1 MFLFGTLHPIPVFQ
15 NEPSTDTVNPGS
27 LATETGGYRLPRN
40 PAPGFVVAMTRIH
53 EEEKDRG
60 SIADRGKISPADLQK
75 VIGEQQGKV
84 IHLGELMLERGLV
97 AKEDLGAA
105 LEEVSRIPY
114 VDCASTVPDLGAL
127 KLVPRSMAERLCVL
141 PLRTEQ
147 KRLIVAMAAPQNL
160 AVLDELRFTTGFE
173 ISPRL
178 SFRIELQQAIN
189 KHYAAEGGSAS
200 SYGTVRGGERIPFE
214 EVEFL
219 STSSRQANQEAIQE
233 VQADLRQKKTPAVRL
248 VSEVIQVAM
257 AKRASDIHIEPR
269 ASDTVVRMRVDGVL
283 HDHQVIPR
291 ALQNSLIS
299 RVKILSDMDISERR
313 APQDGRFMV
322 SVGTRQLDLASLDA
336 ADAVRRESRDPVAGD
351 ELAADFLC
359 RLGNAARRCPMDLT
373 ELLSAPQGMI
383 LVTGPTGSGKSTT
396 LYSSLHKLRQA
407 SVNIVTVEDPV
418 EYVLPGINQV
428 HVNTKAGLTF
438 VSCLRSI
445 LRQDPNII
453 MVGEIRDKETA
464 EIVMKAAQTGHLVLS
479 TLHTNDSVSAIV
491 RLLDLGIPGYLI
503 SSSVTGILAQRLV
516 RMLCSCHSLQPATPE
531 FQARLAQL
539 GMSKPPSNM
548 AVPVGCDKCNHTG
561 YSGRI
566 GIYELLRVDDSIR
579 TIIRTS
585 GNIDQIRD
593 TSRSNGMRLMQ
604 EDALEKVLKG
614 TTTLEE
620 ILRVVPMD
628 NASYL
633 ECAKCNQHILPSF
646 KYCPSCGTRCAA
658 KSSPSRPQKEDL
670 VLEEVR

>member
-1 MFLFGTLHPIPVFQ
+1 MKKKKIGEILQ
-15 NEPSTDTVNPGS
+15 
-27 LATETGGYRLPRN
+27 
-40 PAPGFVVAMTRIH
+40 
-53 EEEKDRG
+53 
-60 SIADRGKISPADLQK
+60 DRGKISPADLQK

-114 VDCASTVPDLGAL
+114 LDCSSIVPDLGAL
-127 KLVPRSMAERLCVL
+127 KMVPRSMAERLCVL
-141 PLRTEQ
+141 PLRTEH

-200 SYGTVRGGERIPFE
+200 AYGTVRGGERVPFE

-322 SVGTRQLDLASLDA
+322 SVGTRQLDLRVSTLPTQYGEKVVIRLLETSSPLTSY
-336 ADAVRRESRDPVAGD
+336 ADLGMP
-351 ELAADFLC
+351 ADVVDGL
-359 RLGNAARRCPMDLT
+359 N

-438 VSCLRSI
+438 VTCLRSI

-516 RMLCSCHSLQPATPE
+516 RMLCPCHSLQPATPD
-531 FQARLAQL
+531 FQARLAQV
-539 GMSKPPSNM
+539 GMSKPPSKM
-548 AVPVGCDKCNHTG
+548 AVPVGCDRCNHTG

-566 GIYELLRVDDSIR
+566 GIYELLRVDESIR

-585 GNIDQIRD
+585 GNIDQIRA
-593 TSRSNGMRLMQ
+593 TSRSNGMRLIQ
-604 EDALEKVLKG
+604 EDALEKVLNG

-628 NASYL
+628 NTSYL

-646 KYCPSCGTRCAA
+646 KYCPSCGERCAD
-658 KSSPSRPQKEDL
+658 KSSPNRPQKEDW
-670 VLEEVR
+670 VSQEVR

>member
-1 MFLFGTLHPIPVFQ
+1 MKKKKLGEVLRD
-15 NEPSTDTVNPGS
+15 S
-27 LATETGGYRLPRN
+27 
-40 PAPGFVVAMTRIH
+40 
-53 EEEKDRG
+53 
-60 SIADRGKISPADLQK
+60 GKISSGDLQK
-75 VIGEQQGKV
+75 VVMEQQGKV
-84 IHLGELMLERGLV
+84 IHLGELMLERSLV
-97 AKEDLGAA
+97 SKEDLGAA

-127 KLVPRSMAERLCVL
+127 KMVPRSMAERLCVL

-147 KRLIVAMAAPQNL
+147 RHLIVAMAAPQNL
-160 AVLDELRFTTGFE
+160 TALDELRFSTGLE
-173 ISPRL
+173 ISPHL
-178 SFRIELQQAIN
+178 SFRSELQQAIDR
-189 KHYAAEGGSAS
+189 HYAGEGGARVSA
-200 SYGTVRGGERIPFE
+200 YGTARGAERKQFE
-214 EVEFL
+214 EVEFF

-283 HDHQVIPR
+283 HDHQLLPR
-291 ALQNSLIS
+291 SLQNSLIS

-322 SVGTRQLDLASLDA
+322 SIGAKQLDLRVSTLPTQYGEKIVIRLLETSAPLTSYSDLGMP
-336 ADAVRRESRDPVAGD
+336 ADVSEG
-351 ELAADFLC
+351 
-359 RLGNAARRCPMDLT
+359 LT

-396 LYSSLHKLRQA
+396 LYSSLNKLSQA

-438 VSCLRSI
+438 VTCLRSI

-479 TLHTNDSVSAIV
+479 TLHTNDSISAIV

-516 RMLCSCHSLQPATPE
+516 RILCSCRSVQPATTE
-531 FQARLAQL
+531 FQARLVQL
-539 GMSKPPSNM
+539 GVSKPPINM
-548 AVPVGCDKCNHTG
+548 PVAVGCDKCNQTG
-561 YSGRI
+561 YSGRV

-585 GNIDQIRD
+585 GNIDQIRA

-604 EDALEKVLKG
+604 EDALEKIRSGV
-614 TTTLEE
+614 TTLEE
-620 ILRVVPMD
+620 ILRVVPME
-628 NASYL
+628 AAAYAT
-633 ECAKCNQHILPSF
+633 CAKCNYHVLPTF
-646 KYCPSCGTRCAA
+646 NFCPSCGTRCAS
-658 KSSPSRPQKEDL
+658 KHSSNRARQEDFL
-670 VLEEVR
+670 PEGVR

>member
-1 MFLFGTLHPIPVFQ
+1 MKKKKIGEVL
-15 NEPSTDTVNPGS
+15 
-27 LATETGGYRLPRN
+27 R
-40 PAPGFVVAMTRIH
+40 
-53 EEEKDRG
+53 
-60 SIADRGKISPADLQK
+60 DRGKISQDDLQK
-75 VIGEQQGKV
+75 VIGDQQGKV

-97 AKEDLGAA
+97 GKEDLGAA
-105 LEEVSRIPY
+105 LEEVSHIPY
-114 VDCASTVPDLGAL
+114 LDCASAVPDLGAL

-141 PLRTEQ
+141 PIRTEN
-147 KRLIVAMAAPQNL
+147 KRLTVAMAAPQDL
-160 AVLDELRFTTGFE
+160 AGLDELRFTTGFE

-178 SFRIELQQAIN
+178 SFRIELQRAID
-189 KHYAAEGGSAS
+189 KHYGGEGGYGSA
-200 SYGTVRGGERIPFE
+200 YGTVRGTERTRFE
-214 EVEFL
+214 EVEFI

-257 AKRASDIHIEPR
+257 SKRASDIHIEPR

-283 HDHQVIPR
+283 HDHQLIQR
-291 ALQNSLIS
+291 SLQNSLIS

-322 SVGTRQLDLASLDA
+322 SVGTRQIDLRVSTLPTQYGEKVVIRLLETSAPLTSFTDLGMPSD
-336 ADAVRRESRDPVAGD
+336 VAQG
-351 ELAADFLC
+351 
-359 RLGNAARRCPMDLT
+359 LT
-373 ELLSAPQGMI
+373 ELLTAPQGML

-396 LYSSLHKLRQA
+396 LYSTLHKLRQA

-491 RLLDLGIPGYLI
+491 RLLDLGIQGYLI

-516 RMLCSCHSLQPATPE
+516 RMLCPCHSLQPATPE
-531 FQARLAQL
+531 FKARLAQL
-539 GMSKPPSNM
+539 GISKPPMKM
-548 AVPVGCDKCNHTG
+548 AVAVGCDKCNQTG
-561 YSGRI
+561 FAGRV
-566 GIYELLRVDDSIR
+566 GLYELLRVDDSVR
-579 TIIRTS
+579 SIIRTS
-585 GNIDQIRD
+585 WNVDQIRE
-593 TSRSNGMRLMQ
+593 TARLNGMRLMQ
-604 EDALEKVLKG
+604 EDALDKVLSG
-614 TTTLEE
+614 TTTLDE
-620 ILRVVPMD
+620 IIRVVPMESI
-628 NASYL
+628 AFV
-633 ECAKCNQHILPSF
+633 ECSKCTNHILPAF
-646 KYCPSCGTRCAA
+646 NYCPSCGTRCTA
-658 KSSPSRPQKEDL
+658 KPPLNRPRQEDM
-670 VLEEVR
+670 VPEPVR

>member
-1 MFLFGTLHPIPVFQ
+1 MKRKKLGEVLRD
-15 NEPSTDTVNPGS
+15 S
-27 LATETGGYRLPRN
+27 
-40 PAPGFVVAMTRIH
+40 
-53 EEEKDRG
+53 
-60 SIADRGKISPADLQK
+60 GKISPADLQK
-75 VIGEQQGKV
+75 VVIEQQGKV
-84 IHLGELMLERGLV
+84 IHLGELMLERGLI

-105 LEEVSRIPY
+105 LEEVSSIPY
-114 VDCASTVPDLGAL
+114 VDCATVMPDPNAL

-141 PLRTEQ
+141 PLRTQ
-147 KRLIVAMAAPQNL
+147 QLRLVVAMAAPQNL
-160 AVLDELRFTTGFE
+160 TALDELRFKTGWE

-178 SFRIELQQAIN
+178 SFRSELQQAIDRN
-189 KHYAAEGGSAS
+189 YAGEGGGSR
-200 SYGTVRGGERIPFE
+200 SYGTVRGTERIKFE
-214 EVEFL
+214 EVEFI
-219 STSSRQANQEAIQE
+219 STSSRQATQEAIQE
-233 VQADLRQKKTPAVRL
+233 VQADLRHKKTPAVRL
-248 VSEVIQVAM
+248 VSESIQVAM

-283 HDHQVIPR
+283 HDHQLLPR
-291 ALQNSLIS
+291 SLQNSLIS

-322 SVGTRQLDLASLDA
+322 SIGGKQIDLRVSTLPTQYGEKVVIRLLETSAPLTSYLDLGMP
-336 ADAVRRESRDPVAGD
+336 ADVSQG
-351 ELAADFLC
+351 LSQ
-359 RLGNAARRCPMDLT
+359 
-373 ELLSAPQGMI
+373 LLSAPQGMI

-396 LYSSLHKLRQA
+396 LYSSLHKLSQS

-464 EIVMKAAQTGHLVLS
+464 EIVMKASQTGHLVLS
-479 TLHTNDSVSAIV
+479 TLHTNDSISAIV

-516 RMLCSCHSLQPATPE
+516 RILCSCRAVQPATPE

-539 GMSKPPSNM
+539 GVSNPPIDM
-548 AVPVGCDKCNHTG
+548 AAAVGCDKCSQTG

-566 GIYELLRVDDSIR
+566 GIYELLRVDDAVR
-579 TIIRTS
+579 AIIRTS

-593 TSRSNGMRLMQ
+593 TSRANGMRLMQ
-604 EDALEKVLKG
+604 EDALEKVL
-614 TTTLEE
+614 TCVTTLEE
-620 ILRVVPMD
+620 ILRVVPME
-628 NASYL
+628 AAAYAT
-633 ECAKCNQHILPSF
+633 CAKCNYHVLPTF
-646 KYCPSCGTRCAA
+646 NFCPSCGTRCAA
-658 KSSPSRPQKEDL
+658 KHTSNRPRQEDL
-670 VLEEVR
+670 IPEGVH

>member
-1 MFLFGTLHPIPVFQ
+1 MKKK
-15 NEPSTDTVNPGS
+15 
-27 LATETGGYRLPRN
+27 
-40 PAPGFVVAMTRIH
+40 RIG
-53 EEEKDRG
+53 EVLQ
-60 SIADRGKISPADLQK
+60 DRGKISPADLQK

-114 VDCASTVPDLGAL
+114 MDCSSIVPDLGAL
-127 KLVPRSMAERLCVL
+127 KMVPRSMAERLCVL
-141 PLRTEQ
+141 PLRTEH

-178 SFRIELQQAIN
+178 SSRSELQQAID
-189 KHYAAEGGSAS
+189 KHYAAESGQAS
-200 SYGTVRGGERIPFE
+200 SYGTIRGTERKQFQ
-214 EVEFL
+214 EVEFF

-233 VQADLRQKKTPAVRL
+233 IQADLRQKKTPEARL
-248 VSEVIQVAM
+248 GSEVIQVAM
-257 AKRASDIHIEPR
+257 ANRASDIHIEPR
-269 ASDTVVRMRVDGVL
+269 VSDTVVRMRVDGVL
-283 HDHQVIPR
+283 HDHQLIPR

-322 SVGTRQLDLASLDA
+322 SVGTRQLDLRVSTLPTQYGEK
-336 ADAVRRESRDPVAGD
+336 VVI
-351 ELAADFLC
+351 
-359 RLGNAARRCPMDLT
+359 RLLETSAPLTSYTDLGMPPDVSEGLS
-373 ELLSAPQGMI
+373 ELLSAPQGMV

-516 RMLCSCHSLQPATPE
+516 RLLCPCHTVQPATPE
-531 FQARLAQL
+531 FQSRMAQFGL
-539 GMSKPPSNM
+539 SRIPKSM
-548 AVPVGCDKCNHTG
+548 AVPIGCDKCNHTG

-566 GIYELLRVDDSIR
+566 GIYELLRVDESIR

-585 GNIDQIRD
+585 GNIDQIRA
-593 TSRSNGMRLMQ
+593 TSRSNGMRLIQ
-604 EDALEKVLKG
+604 EDALEKVMNG

-628 NASYL
+628 N
-633 ECAKCNQHILPSF
+633 
-646 KYCPSCGTRCAA
+646 
-658 KSSPSRPQKEDL
+658 
-670 VLEEVR
+670 

>member
-1 MFLFGTLHPIPVFQ
+1 MKKKKLGEVL
-15 NEPSTDTVNPGS
+15 
-27 LATETGGYRLPRN
+27 R
-40 PAPGFVVAMTRIH
+40 
-53 EEEKDRG
+53 
-60 SIADRGKISPADLQK
+60 DRGKISSTDLQK
-75 VIGEQQGKV
+75 IIGEQQGKV

-105 LEEVSRIPY
+105 LEEVCHIPY
-114 VDCASTVPDLGAL
+114 LDCSSIVPDPDAL
-127 KLVPRSMAERLCVL
+127 KLVPRSMAERLCIL
-141 PLRTEQ
+141 PLRTEHR
-147 KRLIVAMAAPQNL
+147 RLIVAMAAPQNL
-160 AVLDELRFTTGFE
+160 VVLDELRFTTGWE

-178 SFRIELQQAIN
+178 SFLSELQQAID
-189 KHYAAEGGSAS
+189 KHYATEGGHAS
-200 SYGTVRGGERIPFE
+200 SYGTVRGTERIQFE
-214 EVEFL
+214 EVEFI

-269 ASDTVVRMRVDGVL
+269 SSDTVVRMRVDGVL
-283 HDHQVIPR
+283 SDHQLLPR
-291 ALQNSLIS
+291 SLQNSLIS

-313 APQDGRFMV
+313 APQDGRFMATI
-322 SVGTRQLDLASLDA
+322 GTRQLDLRVSTLPTQYGEKVVIRLLETSAPLTSYTDLGMPGD
-336 ADAVRRESRDPVAGD
+336 VAEG
-351 ELAADFLC
+351 
-359 RLGNAARRCPMDLT
+359 LT
-373 ELLSAPQGMI
+373 DLLSAPQGMI

-396 LYSSLHKLRQA
+396 LYSSLHKLSQS

-464 EIVMKAAQTGHLVLS
+464 EIAMKAAQTGHLVLS

-491 RLLDLGIPGYLI
+491 RLLDLGIPGYLV

-516 RMLCSCHSLQPATPE
+516 RILCSCHSIQPATPE
-531 FQARLAQL
+531 FQARLVQL
-539 GMSKPPSNM
+539 GMPKPPIKM
-548 AVPVGCDKCNHTG
+548 AVAVGCDKCNQTG
-561 YSGRI
+561 YAGRI
-566 GIYELLRVDDSIR
+566 GIYELLRVDDSVRAIV
-579 TIIRTS
+579 RTS
-585 GNIDQIRD
+585 GNLDQIRD

-604 EDALEKVLKG
+604 EDALEKVLNG

-620 ILRVVPMD
+620 ILRVVPMET
-628 NASYL
+628 STHV
-633 ECAKCNQHILPSF
+633 ECAKCYHHILPAF
-646 KYCPSCGTRCAA
+646 NFCPSCGTRCALETL
-658 KSSPSRPQKEDL
+658 SSRSRRQDL
-670 VLEEVR
+670 VPEGVQ

>member
-1 MFLFGTLHPIPVFQ
+1 MKKKKLGEVL
-15 NEPSTDTVNPGS
+15 
-27 LATETGGYRLPRN
+27 R
-40 PAPGFVVAMTRIH
+40 
-53 EEEKDRG
+53 DRG
-60 SIADRGKISPADLQK
+60 MISSADLLK
-75 VIGEQQGKV
+75 AIGEQQGKV

-97 AKEDLGAA
+97 AREDLGAA
-105 LEEVSRIPY
+105 LEEVSHIPY
-114 VDCASTVPDLGAL
+114 LDCTSIRPDPGAL

-141 PLRTEQ
+141 PLRTEH
-147 KRLIVAMAAPQNL
+147 KRLVVAMASPQDL
-160 AVLDELRFTTGFE
+160 GALDELRFTTGWE
-173 ISPRL
+173 IAPRL
-178 SFRIELQQAIN
+178 SFRTELQKAIT
-189 KHYAAEGGSAS
+189 KHYATDEVRAP
-200 SYGTVRGGERIPFE
+200 SYGTARGAEKMQFE
-214 EVEFL
+214 EVEFI

-233 VQADLRQKKTPAVRL
+233 VHADLRQKKTPAVRL
-248 VSEVIQVAM
+248 VSEMIQVAM

-283 HDHQVIPR
+283 HDHQLVPR
-291 ALQNSLIS
+291 SLQNSLIS

-322 SVGTRQLDLASLDA
+322 TIGTRQLDLRVSTLPTQYGEKVVIRLLETSAPLTSYNDLGMP
-336 ADAVRRESRDPVAGD
+336 ADVADG
-351 ELAADFLC
+351 LS
-359 RLGNAARRCPMDLT
+359 

-453 MVGEIRDKETA
+453 MVGEIRDRETA

-516 RMLCSCHSLQPATPE
+516 RILCSCHSIAPATAE
-531 FQARLAQL
+531 FQTRLVQL
-539 GMSKPPSNM
+539 GVPTPPIQM
-548 AVPVGCDKCNHTG
+548 AVPTGCDKCSQTG
-561 YSGRI
+561 YAGRI
-566 GIYELLRVDDSIR
+566 GIYELLRVEDSIR
-579 TIIRTS
+579 AIVRTS
-585 GNIDQIRD
+585 GNVDQIRD
-593 TSRSNGMRLMQ
+593 TSRANGMRLMQ
-604 EDALEKVLKG
+604 EDALEKVING

-620 ILRVVPMD
+620 ILRVVPMET
-628 NASYL
+628 SVY
-633 ECAKCNQHILPSF
+633 AKCAQCNHHILRAYNF
-646 KYCPSCGTRCAA
+646 CPSCGTRCGTEPI
-658 KSSPSRPQKEDL
+658 SSRPRKRDL
-670 VLEEVR
+670 VPEGVH